1 MGNGDGCASVCVSV
15 CVKGECNQYAASLQ
29 SVCRR
34 GERVLWE
41 WPDVTVRD
49 TWRPPPSPDIFQ
61 SALMTFKG
69 PMSVL
74 SDECLRMD
82 HPRCIHL
89 YGHEGFLKYCNTEN
103 PGSSAVKTDW
113 SSMT

>member
-1 MGNGDGCASVCVSV
+1 MRPRMGNGDGCASVCVSV

-82 HPRCIHL
+82 HPCCIHL
-89 YGHEGFLKYCNTEN
+89 HGHEGFLKYCKTEN
-103 PGSSAVKTDW
+103 SGSSAVKTD
-113 SSMT
+113 